1 MLAVKAGALYC
12 AILFAVGMLLG
23 PIRVML
29 VSPRGGEAIGVAVE
43 APFLLVA
50 MVFAT
55 RWVVAH
61 LGVPATPGARLGM
74 GAVALAL
81 QQLGDLA
88 VAFLLRGMSWQDYL
102 AAFTGL
108 RGAIYVALLAAFFL
122 MPVLLA
128 RGQGT
133 ARG

>member
-1 MLAVKAGALYC
+1 MLAIKAGALYC

-23 PIRVML
+23 PIRIML

-50 MVFAT
+50 MVFAA
-55 RWVVAH
+55 RWVAAH
-61 LGVPATPGARLGM
+61 FALPATAGARLGM

-81 QQLGDLA
+81 QQLGDLG
-88 VAFLLRGMSWQDYL
+88 VAFLLRGMSWQGYL
-102 AAFTGL
+102 AGFTGL
-108 RGAIYVALLAAFFL
+108 RGAIYIALLVLFLL
-122 MPVLLA
+122 MPLLLA
-128 RGQGT
+128 RGQGG